1 VEQVRRQRHVR
12 GERDAILS
20 TVTVMKYLISFTL
33 VVTMR
38 QQGLGPAQGGV
49 SKGDTRDAAGKII

>member
-1 VEQVRRQRHVR
+1 VSHAGGILVVR
-12 GERDAILS
+12 GGED
-20 TVTVMKYLISFTL
+20 VKVMKYLISFTF

-49 SKGDTRDAAGKII
+49 SKGDTPNAADRHRGKII